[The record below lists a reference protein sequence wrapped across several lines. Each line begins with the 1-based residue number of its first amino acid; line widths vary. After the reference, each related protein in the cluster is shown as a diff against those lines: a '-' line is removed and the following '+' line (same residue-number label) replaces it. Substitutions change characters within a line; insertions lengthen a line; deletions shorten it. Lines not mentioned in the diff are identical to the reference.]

1 MMTKAAVLMGALA
14 IAIPAAAAPQEDASK
29 ELRAKLRSIRVD
41 VDFSSFSVSRLAD
54 YLRDVAGINIVVD
67 PQADEIKTL
76 SMKAKGVTIHSILNL
91 LLKPHRIGF
100 TVEDGVLKIVPD
112 AKLKSEVR
120 LEIFDVRDLLLPIRD
135 FPGVDIT
142 LNEDASGATFNAAPE
157 DARPEFPIVE
167 LLKAHTGGKTW
178 DENPKA
184 SLQLMNGLLVIKQ
197 TPEVI
202 AQIRKI
208 LGSLRQYK

>member
-1 MMTKAAVLMGALA
+1 MMRAAILMGALA
-14 IAIPAAAAPQEDASK
+14 VAIPAAATPQDEPSK

-41 VDFSSFSVSRLAD
+41 VDFSNFSVAQLAD

-67 PQADEIKTL
+67 PKADEIKTL
-76 SMKAKGVTIHSILNL
+76 AMKARGVTIQSILNL
-91 LLKPHRIGF
+91 LLKPHGIGF
-100 TVEDGVLKIVPD
+100 AVEDGVLKIVPES
-112 AKLKSEVR
+112 KLKSEVR
-120 LEIFDVRDLLLPIRD
+120 LEIIDVRDLLMPIRD

-142 LNEDASGATFNAAPE
+142 LNEDTSGATFNAAPD